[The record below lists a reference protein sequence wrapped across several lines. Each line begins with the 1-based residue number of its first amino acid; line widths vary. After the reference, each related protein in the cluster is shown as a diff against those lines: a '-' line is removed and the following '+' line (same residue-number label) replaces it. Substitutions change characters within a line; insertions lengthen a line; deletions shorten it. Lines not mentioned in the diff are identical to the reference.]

1 MATPKT
7 KTKTKTMIKDKNKT
21 KTEDKNKTKTEDK
34 NKTTTKTKTENK
46 DLLDMINK
54 RIDTINKSNKLLAKL
69 KAEVTKKIEL
79 IYESMCELQDEI
91 YSDDSWLRL
100 VELNKI
106 DAIIDEALNVVGNG
120 VCGKNRIS
128 PEKINI
134 DKYKDIDGYV
144 SKLTDVINNKIEL
157 VNRMCE
163 SIDHVISEIKNET
176 NMIDEK
182 IHKVSEMDNDTLHLI
197 DDKLNEIITQ
207 SRKKLSKIVV
217 QQI

>member
-1 MATPKT
+1 
-7 KTKTKTMIKDKNKT
+7 
-21 KTEDKNKTKTEDK
+21 
-34 NKTTTKTKTENK
+34 
-46 DLLDMINK
+46 
-54 RIDTINKSNKLLAKL
+54 
-69 KAEVTKKIEL
+69 
-79 IYESMCELQDEI
+79 MCELQDEI

-106 DAIIDEALNVVGNG
+106 DAIIDEALNVVGNEI
-120 VCGKNRIS
+120 CGKNRIS

-134 DKYKDIDGYV
+134 DKHKDIDGYV

-176 NMIDEK
+176 NVIDEK

-197 DDKLNEIITQ
+197 NGKLKKIMNQ
-207 SRKKLSKIVV
+207 SRKNLSKIVV
-217 QQI
+217 

>member
-1 MATPKT
+1 MEAL
-7 KTKTKTMIKDKNKT
+7 DKINNK
-21 KTEDKNKTKTEDK
+21 
-34 NKTTTKTKTENK
+34 
-46 DLLDMINK
+46 
-54 RIDTINKSNKLLAKL
+54 IDTINEINKRLAKIEI
-69 KAEVTKKIEL
+69 KAAEKIEL
-79 IYESMCELQDEI
+79 IYGAVHELQDEI

-106 DAIIDEALNVVGNG
+106 DAIIDEALNVVGNEI
-120 VCGKNRIS
+120 CGKNRIS

-163 SIDHVISEIKNET
+163 SIDHVMSEIKNET

-197 DDKLNEIITQ
+197 DDKLNRIITQ

-217 QQI
+217 

>member
-1 MATPKT
+1 
-7 KTKTKTMIKDKNKT
+7 MIH
-21 KTEDKNKTKTEDK
+21 EG
-34 NKTTTKTKTENK
+34 
-46 DLLDMINK
+46 IN
-54 RIDTINKSNKLLAKL
+54 
-69 KAEVTKKIEL
+69 
-79 IYESMCELQDEI
+79 ELQDEV

-100 VELNKI
+100 VELDKI
-106 DAIIDEALNVVGNG
+106 DAILEEVFNTVWKMLNKN
-120 VCGKNRIS
+120 KNRIN
-128 PEKINI
+128 PEKIMI
-134 DKYKDIDGYV
+134 DKHKDIDGYV

-217 QQI
+217 